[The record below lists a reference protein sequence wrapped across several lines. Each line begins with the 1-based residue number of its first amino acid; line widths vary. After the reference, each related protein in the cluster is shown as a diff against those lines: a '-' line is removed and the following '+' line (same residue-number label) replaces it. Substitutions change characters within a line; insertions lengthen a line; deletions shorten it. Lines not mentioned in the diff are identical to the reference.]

1 MKRVFMLCL
10 VVLLA
15 TSLAAPAFAQVAPAD
30 LGALARWVPAKAPL
44 YIGFRTDDDYIAVL
58 DSVAQRLNAVV
69 PDGDE
74 QIPPLFDALDQVI
87 ADSNEFGEGATFQTA
102 VRSWLGDVGA
112 LTVITLA
119 DVVADQ
125 SEEPPGLIIL
135 EVTDR
140 AAAEDFWSVLQ
151 RTEDYTRSTEGD
163 MTVFTPPTGN
173 DSPTVGVMDDVAF
186 IASTPD
192 ALPSEESTDSLATTE
207 DFSSTLALLPEETY
221 NIVGYL
227 NVGEFIKTGMQSGEM
242 DADML
247 PPALMTLLEN
257 YPPAAFGATT
267 LDARS
272 FAIDFAVPVAGLED
286 ALAEMGLSIV
296 PNAPINPN
304 FVERVPAGTP
314 LLIHSADLQAAYN
327 QSIASI
333 RAQAGMMANMDMA
346 GDMSQED
353 IETGLSQATIAVQG
367 VTGLDLETE
376 LLPALTGDY
385 ALYLGLNPAIGDAT
399 SLMGLLASNP
409 INFGILLSVND
420 PAVTSTLV
428 DNLTSAIQGI
438 EIDESTNIEVTT
450 DTIGDNVVNV
460 VTVTSTRDLPFPVEI
475 VIGGDEEVFFIG
487 TPDYARAALNPD
499 GGLLSD
505 PQYQE
510 ATSHTL
516 GEMRSLAYLAS
527 AGLQPLVNV
536 IEQSGNPNS
545 DDAAN
550 LAAVLGLLSSSSISS
565 SYEDGVAY
573 GRAVWTFPE

>member
-1 MKRVFMLCL
+1 
-10 VVLLA
+10 
-15 TSLAAPAFAQVAPAD
+15 
-30 LGALARWVPAKAPL
+30 
-44 YIGFRTDDDYIAVL
+44 
-58 DSVAQRLNAVV
+58 
-69 PDGDE
+69 
-74 QIPPLFDALDQVI
+74 
-87 ADSNEFGEGATFQTA
+87 
-102 VRSWLGDVGA
+102 
-112 LTVITLA
+112 
-119 DVVADQ
+119 
-125 SEEPPGLIIL
+125 LIIL

-140 AAAEDFWSVLQ
+140 AAAEDFWSVLE
-151 RTEDYTRSTEGD
+151 RTEDYTRSTEGE
-163 MTVFTPPTGN
+163 MTVFTPPS
-173 DSPTVGVMDDVAF
+173 DAADDAPIVGVRDDVVF
-186 IASTPD
+186 IASAPD
-192 ALPSEESTDSLATTE
+192 VLPSEESTNSLASTE
-207 DFSSTLALLPEETY
+207 NFSSTLALLPEATY

-227 NVGEFIKTGMQSGEM
+227 NVGEFVKAGMQSGEM
-242 DADML
+242 DANML

-286 ALAEMGLSIV
+286 ALAGMGLSVI

-327 QSIASI
+327 QSMASL
-333 RAQAGMMANMDMA
+333 RAQAEMMADMDMA
-346 GDMSQED
+346 DGMSLED
-353 IETGLSQATIAVQG
+353 IETSINQGTIAIQG

-376 LLPALTGDY
+376 LLPALTSDY

-399 SLMGLLASNP
+399 SLMGLLRSNP
-409 INFGILLSVND
+409 INFGILLAVND

-428 DNLTSAIQGI
+428 DNLTSAIEGI
-438 EIDESTNIEVTT
+438 ELDESANIEVTT

-510 ATSHTL
+510 AASHTL
-516 GEMRSLAYLAS
+516 DEMRSLAYLAS
-527 AGLQPLVNV
+527 AGLQPLLNV
-536 IEQSGNPNS
+536 VEQSSNPDS
-545 DDAAN
+545 GDAEN

-565 SYEDGVAY
+565 SYEDGVTY
-573 GRAVWTFPE
+573 GRAVWSFPE